1 MYIKTFVAALIFAVV
16 TPVLSLAFSPALPFV
31 TPSTTQAFLLEEVLV
46 ERPASGDM
54 VIRMDLRLYVESDV
68 TIEIRD
74 ALGKQFFTT
83 QSVYPEGKQQIR
95 VGVGGLPQ
103 GAYFVKVST
112 ELESQSSMV
121 LLEKP

>member
-1 MYIKTFVAALIFAVV
+1 M
-16 TPVLSLAFSPALPFV
+16 
-31 TPSTTQAFLLEEVLV
+31 LEEVLV